1 MNSNSNLEDE
11 TTLKKTTFEEI
22 FISYKNDRQAFISN
36 NNTIKSSNIKQN
48 FLFNE
53 ITPTDFKINLK
64 NKDD

>member
-11 TTLKKTTFEEI
+11 TTLKKITFDEI
-22 FISYKNDRQAFISN
+22 FISYKNNRQAFIPY